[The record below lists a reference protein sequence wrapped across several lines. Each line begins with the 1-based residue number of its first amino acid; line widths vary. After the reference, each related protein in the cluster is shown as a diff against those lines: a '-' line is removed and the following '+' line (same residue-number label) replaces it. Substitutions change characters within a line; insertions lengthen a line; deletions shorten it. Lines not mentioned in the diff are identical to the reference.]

1 MERRGSVES
10 VLGSLSETWSE
21 STARQVLE
29 DIAAN
34 KDKKK
39 TTAEYARAH
48 GFHPSRINW
57 WRKELTRRDA
67 KKGGA
72 KPAAA
77 FVAIKRRGDGA
88 QIVAVAAAVPVA
100 VPLTAPVAVPVGVSD
115 AIELVLDG
123 HGTRIVRVRAG
134 FDLETLR
141 RVLRA
146 LEITS
151 C

>member
-1 MERRGSVES
+1 MERRGSVDS
-10 VLGSLSETWSE
+10 VLGLLSETWSE
-21 STARQVLE
+21 ATARQVLE

-34 KDKKK
+34 KGKKK
-39 TTAEYARAH
+39 TTAEYAREH

-57 WRKELTRRDA
+57 WRKELTKRDA
-67 KKGGA
+67 KKVGA

-88 QIVAVAAAVPVA
+88 QIVAVPAAVPVVVPLA
-100 VPLTAPVAVPVGVSD
+100 VPVAAPVAVSD

-123 HGTRIVRVRAG
+123 HGTCVVRVRAG
-134 FDLETLR
+134 FDVETLR